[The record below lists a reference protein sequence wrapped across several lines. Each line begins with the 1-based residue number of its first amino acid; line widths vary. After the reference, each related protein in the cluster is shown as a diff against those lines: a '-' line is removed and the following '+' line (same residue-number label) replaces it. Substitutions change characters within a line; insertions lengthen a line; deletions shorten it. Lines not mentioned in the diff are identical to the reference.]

1 MNYVTPLR
9 PIGLGAKGK
18 RSKRPLPLRSH
29 TATSPLPGRARHPLE
44 SAAVHTALK
53 RIGILGGT
61 FDPPHVGHV
70 VAAAAA
76 LWELDLDQVLL
87 MTANIPWQKVGT
99 RPVTSAPDRLAMVT
113 LLADGMAQV
122 QVSTLEL
129 DRGGDSFTA
138 DTVAEL
144 AGLHPG
150 AEIFVIVG
158 SDVAS
163 TLDTWKKKAELK
175 AGATIVVYDRPGS
188 VGGAPPEGWSFRR
201 IDVPQ
206 LAVSSTD
213 IRTRR
218 SAGRPIDGMVPPSV
232 LRYITDRRLYLDDGE
247 AALPAGE
254 P

>member
-1 MNYVTPLR
+1 
-9 PIGLGAKGK
+9 
-18 RSKRPLPLRSH
+18 
-29 TATSPLPGRARHPLE
+29 
-44 SAAVHTALK
+44 VHTALK

-113 LLADGMAQV
+113 LLADGMAKV

-144 AGLHPG
+144 AELHSG

-188 VGGAPPEGWSFRR
+188 VGGAPPEGWSYRR

-213 IRTRR
+213 IRARR
-218 SAGRPIDGMVPPSV
+218 GAGRPIDGMVPPAV

-247 AALPAGE
+247 AAPGASA

>member
-1 MNYVTPLR
+1 M
-9 PIGLGAKGK
+9 
-18 RSKRPLPLRSH
+18 
-29 TATSPLPGRARHPLE
+29 
-44 SAAVHTALK
+44 HTALK

-113 LLADGMAQV
+113 LLADGMEKV

-144 AGLHPG
+144 AELHPG

-188 VGGAPPEGWSFRR
+188 VGGAPPDGWSFRR

-213 IRTRR
+213 IRARHG
-218 SAGRPIDGMVPPSV
+218 AGRPIDGMVPPAV
-232 LRYITDRRLYLDDGE
+232 LRYITDRRLYLDERE
-247 AALPAGE
+247 AAPGASA

>member
-1 MNYVTPLR
+1 M
-9 PIGLGAKGK
+9 
-18 RSKRPLPLRSH
+18 
-29 TATSPLPGRARHPLE
+29 
-44 SAAVHTALK
+44 HTALK

-113 LLADGMAQV
+113 LLADGMAKV

-144 AGLHPG
+144 AVLHPG

-158 SDVAS
+158 SDVAA

-188 VGGAPPEGWSFRR
+188 VGGAPPEGWSYRR

-213 IRTRR
+213 IRARR
-218 SAGRPIDGMVPPSV
+218 AGGRPIDGMVPPAV

-247 AALPAGE
+247 AAPGASA

>member
-1 MNYVTPLR
+1 
-9 PIGLGAKGK
+9 
-18 RSKRPLPLRSH
+18 
-29 TATSPLPGRARHPLE
+29 
-44 SAAVHTALK
+44 VHTALK

-76 LWELDLDQVLL
+76 LWELELDRVLL
-87 MTANIPWQKVGT
+87 MTANIPWQKVGS

-113 LLADGMAQV
+113 LLAEGMANV
-122 QVSTLEL
+122 EVSTLEL
-129 DRGGDSFTA
+129 DRGGDSLTA

-144 AGLHPG
+144 ADLHRG
-150 AEIFVIVG
+150 AELFVIVG

-163 TLDTWKKKAELK
+163 TLDTWRKTAALK
-175 AGATIVVYDRPGS
+175 AAATIVVYDRPGS
-188 VGGAPPEGWSFRR
+188 VGGAPPPGWSFRR

-232 LRYITDRRLYLDDGE
+232 LRYINDRRLYLDNGT
-247 AALPAGE
+247 AP
-254 P
+254 

>member
-1 MNYVTPLR
+1 
-9 PIGLGAKGK
+9 
-18 RSKRPLPLRSH
+18 
-29 TATSPLPGRARHPLE
+29 
-44 SAAVHTALK
+44 VHTALK

-113 LLADGMAQV
+113 LLADGMAKV

-144 AGLHPG
+144 AEMHSG

-188 VGGAPPEGWSFRR
+188 VGGAPPEGWSYRR

-218 SAGRPIDGMVPPSV
+218 SQGRPIDGLVPPSV
-232 LRYITDRRLYLDDGE
+232 LRYIIDRRLYLDDADE
-247 AALPAGE
+247 AAPPRGVSA

>member
-1 MNYVTPLR
+1 MH
-9 PIGLGAKGK
+9 A
-18 RSKRPLPLRSH
+18 
-29 TATSPLPGRARHPLE
+29 
-44 SAAVHTALK
+44 ALK

-76 LWELDLDQVLL
+76 LWELHLDRVLL

-113 LLADGMAQV
+113 LLAEGMANV
-122 QVSTLEL
+122 EVSTLEL

-138 DTVAEL
+138 DTVDEL

-150 AEIFVIVG
+150 AELFVIVG

-188 VGGAPPEGWSFRR
+188 VGAAPPDGWSFVR

-218 SAGRPIDGMVPPSV
+218 GGGRPIDGMVPPSV

-247 AALPAGE
+247 AEPRVAGA

>member
-1 MNYVTPLR
+1 V
-9 PIGLGAKGK
+9 
-18 RSKRPLPLRSH
+18 LPDE
-29 TATSPLPGRARHPLE
+29 PGQHLE
-44 SAAVHTALK
+44 SAAVHTALE

-76 LWELDLDQVLL
+76 LYELDLDQVWL

-113 LLADGMAQV
+113 LLAEGMDKIH
-122 QVSTLEL
+122 VSTLEL
-129 DRGGDSFTA
+129 DRGGQSYTS
-138 DTVAEL
+138 DTVEEL
-144 AGLHPG
+144 RAQHPG
-150 AEIFVIVG
+150 AEVFVIIG
-158 SDVAS
+158 SDVAAL
-163 TLDTWKKKAELK
+163 LDTWKKTAALK
-175 AGATIVVYDRPGS
+175 TSATIVVYDRPGS
-188 VGGAPPEGWSFRR
+188 VGATPPEGWSFRR

-218 SAGRPIDGMVPPSV
+218 SQGRPIDGMVPPSV
-232 LRYITDRRLYLDDGE
+232 LRYIIDRRLYLDDADE
-247 AALPAGE
+247 AAPPRGVSA

>member
-1 MNYVTPLR
+1 M
-9 PIGLGAKGK
+9 
-18 RSKRPLPLRSH
+18 H
-29 TATSPLPGRARHPLE
+29 TA
-44 SAAVHTALK
+44 VK

-113 LLADGMAQV
+113 LLADGMAKV

-129 DRGGDSFTA
+129 DRGGDSYTA

-144 AGLHPG
+144 AGRHPG

-188 VGGAPPEGWSFRR
+188 VGGAPPDGWAFRR

-213 IRTRR
+213 IRARR
-218 SAGRPIDGMVPPSV
+218 GAGRPIDGMVPPAV
-232 LRYITDRRLYLDDGE
+232 LRYITDRRLYLDDGDD
-247 AALPAGE
+247 APRAGA

>member
-1 MNYVTPLR
+1 VQ
-9 PIGLGAKGK
+9 
-18 RSKRPLPLRSH
+18 
-29 TATSPLPGRARHPLE
+29 
-44 SAAVHTALK
+44 TALK

-76 LWELDLDQVLL
+76 LWELDLDRVLL

-113 LLADGMAQV
+113 LLVEGMAKV
-122 QVSTLEL
+122 EVSTLEL

-138 DTVAEL
+138 DTVDEL

-150 AEIFVIVG
+150 AELFVIVG

-188 VGGAPPEGWSFRR
+188 VGAAPPSGWSFVR

-218 SAGRPIDGMVPPSV
+218 GLGRPIDGMVPPAV

-247 AALPAGE
+247 ADPRTASTP
-254 P
+254 

>member
-1 MNYVTPLR
+1 M
-9 PIGLGAKGK
+9 
-18 RSKRPLPLRSH
+18 
-29 TATSPLPGRARHPLE
+29 
-44 SAAVHTALK
+44 HTALK

-87 MTANIPWQKVGT
+87 MTANVPWQKVGT

-113 LLADGMAQV
+113 LLADGMAKV

-150 AEIFVIVG
+150 AELFVIVG

-188 VGGAPPEGWSFRR
+188 VGGAPPDGWGFRR

-218 SAGRPIDGMVPPSV
+218 GAGRPIDGMVPPAV
-232 LRYITDRRLYLDDGE
+232 LRYITDRRLYLDDSE
-247 AALPAGE
+247 AAPQASA

>member
-1 MNYVTPLR
+1 
-9 PIGLGAKGK
+9 
-18 RSKRPLPLRSH
+18 
-29 TATSPLPGRARHPLE
+29 
-44 SAAVHTALK
+44 VHTALK

-76 LWELDLDQVLL
+76 LWELELDRVLL

-113 LLADGMAQV
+113 LLVEGMAKV
-122 QVSTLEL
+122 EVSTLEL

-144 AGLHPG
+144 AELHPG
-150 AEIFVIVG
+150 AELFVIVG

-188 VGGAPPEGWSFRR
+188 VGGAPPEGWSYRR

-218 SAGRPIDGMVPPSV
+218 SQGRPIDGMVPPSV
-232 LRYITDRRLYLDDGE
+232 LRYIIDRRLYLDDADE
-247 AALPAGE
+247 AAPPRGVSA

>member
-1 MNYVTPLR
+1 M
-9 PIGLGAKGK
+9 
-18 RSKRPLPLRSH
+18 
-29 TATSPLPGRARHPLE
+29 
-44 SAAVHTALK
+44 HTALK

-76 LWELDLDQVLL
+76 LWELELDRVLL

-113 LLADGMAQV
+113 LLAEGMANV
-122 QVSTLEL
+122 EVSTLEL
-129 DRGGDSFTA
+129 DRGGDSLTA

-144 AGLHPG
+144 AGAHPG
-150 AEIFVIVG
+150 AELFVIVG

-163 TLDTWKKKAELK
+163 TLDTWRKTAALK
-175 AGATIVVYDRPGS
+175 AAATIVVYDRPGS
-188 VGGAPPEGWSFRR
+188 VGAAPPPGWSFRR

-218 SAGRPIDGMVPPSV
+218 ETGRPIDGMVPPSV
-232 LRYITDRRLYLDDGE
+232 LRYINDRRLYLDDG
-247 AALPAGE
+247 AAPVSA